1 MYDLNDT
8 IVAVSSPS
16 SGAKAIVRITG
27 PDTIAVCNL
36 IFANFPR
43 QQTSGNDNRIVSGP
57 VSVKSRTR
65 DDGQRTRDE
74 GRETSLLSGTIA
86 IDGELKVDAKLYL
99 FLAPHS
105 YTGDDV
111 AEIHIHTNAA
121 VTEALMG
128 NLLSRGLRMAGP
140 GEFTAR
146 AYLNGKIDL
155 AQAEAVNEIVV
166 SSNKFQLAAAEKLL
180 AGRLAETTAKL
191 RSSIMESLSLI
202 EAGLDFS
209 GEDIEFITRP
219 EAVERIVEIKD
230 QLERLLCGSIR
241 YESVIDL
248 PAVGIAGAPYAG
260 KSSLINKL
268 LGKERSI
275 VSHTRKTTRDVL
287 TGLLTLVHCRCVL
300 FDCAGLILE
309 PENILDELTQQ
320 AAIEALRKSAV
331 VVFCV
336 DVSQDTRPKTQDPRR
351 KTQDTRPKTQDPRRK
366 TQDTRYE
373 SQDFGSWDDEVV
385 LWSLVRSLGAPVLI
399 PVGTKC
405 DLVSEHVLSNR
416 LAELNELFGIEVLAT
431 STETGLGLEK
441 LRNTID
447 EKLIGLVLGGGK
459 RGTRDEGRETSLIA
473 LTARHR
479 QAVTEAIE
487 NIGESI
493 NELQAG
499 NDEVAAM
506 MLRATYK
513 SICDIEQQH
522 VDEEI
527 LDRIF
532 SRFCIGK

>member
-27 PDTIAVCNL
+27 PDTIEIINQVFNTPVN
-36 IFANFPR
+36 IGR
-43 QQTSGNDNRIVSGP
+43 VTSDERRGMRDEGRW
-57 VSVKSRTR
+57 TR
-65 DDGQRTRDE
+65 DDGRGTMDE
-74 GRETSLLSGTIA
+74 GRWTKLVNGSIR
-86 IDGELKVDAKLYL
+86 IDKELEIDAQLYL
-99 FLAPHS
+99 FLAPYS

-111 AEIHIHTNAA
+111 AEIHIHTNTA
-121 VTEALMG
+121 VTESLMG
-128 NLLSRGLRMAGP
+128 NLLSSGLRMAGP

-146 AYLNGKIDL
+146 AYLNGKLDL

-166 SSNKFQLAAAEKLL
+166 SSNKFQLAAAEKFL
-180 AGRLAETTAKL
+180 AGRLAETTMKL
-191 RSSIMESLSLI
+191 RSSIMESLSSL

-209 GEDIEFITRP
+209 GEDIEFITRQ
-219 EAVERIVEIKD
+219 EAVKRLVEIKD
-230 QLERLLCGSIR
+230 QLERLLAGSIR

-287 TGLLTLVHCRCVL
+287 TGLLTLVHCQCVL

-309 PENILDELTQQ
+309 PENILDELAQQ
-320 AAIEALRKSAV
+320 AAIEALRNSAV

-336 DVSQDTRPKTQDPRR
+336 DVSQDTRHKTQDARL
-351 KTQDTRPKTQDPRRK
+351 KTQDIRQ
-366 TQDTRYE
+366 E
-373 SQDFGSWDDEVV
+373 SQEFGSWDEEVA
-385 LWSLVRSLGAPVLI
+385 LWSLVRSLGSSALI
-399 PVGTKC
+399 PVATKC
-405 DLVSEHVLSNR
+405 DLLSEQVLSNR
-416 LAELNELFGIEVLAT
+416 LAELNGLFGIGFLAT

-441 LRNTID
+441 LRYTID
-447 EKLIGLVLGGGK
+447 EKLIGLSLGDGK
-459 RGTRDEGRETSLIA
+459 RGMRDEGREMRDEGRGTRDEGRGTSLIA

-522 VDEEI
+522 IDEDI